1 MAGAGS
7 NMRWTA
13 RIAFPILFVF
23 LVYTIW
29 PFVDL
34 YRLAKAVE
42 ARNPAAVSERVD
54 FGRLRVSVGEQI
66 LATYQ
71 RLRGREASP
80 LARGV
85 LAGLGEP
92 FGEHVI
98 GAFISPESLVELFA
112 EGWPRYVL
120 PDKPATAVSLT
131 PNWNRIFDLYINSE
145 YTLRDFSIWLPVR
158 QPLPQRFRLR
168 MQLAKWRWKLVGI
181 DLPEHLRVA
190 LAEEVSKALHK
201 K

>member
-1 MAGAGS
+1 
-7 NMRWTA
+7 MRWTA
-13 RIAFPILFVF
+13 RIGFPILFVF

-54 FGRLRVSVGEQI
+54 FGRLRASVGEQI

-71 RLRGREASP
+71 RMRGREASP

-85 LAGLGEP
+85 MTGLGEP
-92 FGEHVI
+92 FGEQII
-98 GAFISPESLVELFA
+98 GSFISSDSLVELFA

-120 PDKPATAVSLT
+120 PDKPASAVSLM
-131 PNWNRIFDLYINSE
+131 PNWSRILELYVNSE
-145 YTLRDFSIWLPVR
+145 YTLRDFSIWLPMQ

-168 MQLAKWRWKLVGI
+168 MQLVKWRWKLVGI
-181 DLPEHLRVA
+181 DLPEQLRVA
-190 LAEEVSKALHK
+190 LAEEVAKVLHK